1 MKESTTDFFFPNLK
15 SNQFFLFVLMSFTAA
30 KQSSGKAELGEVLG
44 FPLSLQFLFVTY
56 FSPWCICHS
65 VLYIL
70 ALSVFGTVPVGN
82 SAVFG

>member
-1 MKESTTDFFFPNLK
+1 
-15 SNQFFLFVLMSFTAA
+15 MSFTAA

-44 FPLSLQFLFVTY
+44 FPLSLQFLFITY